1 MGRGECRGDAP
12 YQRRPRPRR
21 PHRRGRD
28 DQPAPPGKRRQR
40 ERRDPGVLGR
50 DPPLYPT
57 GLPFSRDRSA
67 VDQFPPAA
75 LDPVDAGRRPRRP
88 RPHQGRL
95 CSRGRRALSVL
106 LVWRR
111 LPDRAPAKGRDAMK
125 PFRFGIS
132 VWHVASRAELAD
144 KAKKVE
150 ALGYDTLSFPDHL
163 NERIAP
169 LPALVAA
176 AAATSRLRL
185 GTNVL
190 NNNLRHPV
198 LVAREAAAVDLL
210 TDGRLQLGLG
220 AGSIKSE
227 YDEVGLS
234 FDTGATR
241 VERLTEAVTIIKGLL
256 NGEAVTFAGQ
266 HYQIAGHTIAPLP
279 IQKPHPPIL
288 IGGNGRRLLT
298 LAAREAD
305 IVGFSGIT
313 FRDGGASPPDLSAWR
328 IRGVDERVRWLRE
341 GAGEQHFARLEIGAL
356 IQRVLVTDKPRATAE
371 ELSGRWP
378 QLNIDDILQT
388 PYLLIGSAQQMAENL
403 VARRDRWGI
412 SYYVLRETYLDD
424 FAPVVAQLA
433 GT

>member
-1 MGRGECRGDAP
+1 M
-12 YQRRPRPRR
+12 
-21 PHRRGRD
+21 
-28 DQPAPPGKRRQR
+28 
-40 ERRDPGVLGR
+40 
-50 DPPLYPT
+50 
-57 GLPFSRDRSA
+57 
-67 VDQFPPAA
+67 
-75 LDPVDAGRRPRRP
+75 
-88 RPHQGRL
+88 
-95 CSRGRRALSVL
+95 
-106 LVWRR
+106 
-111 LPDRAPAKGRDAMK
+111 
-125 PFRFGIS
+125 
-132 VWHVASRAELAD
+132 
-144 KAKKVE
+144 
-150 ALGYDTLSFPDHL
+150 
-163 NERIAP
+163 
-169 LPALVAA
+169 
-176 AAATSRLRL
+176 
-185 GTNVL
+185 
-190 NNNLRHPV
+190 

-227 YDEVGLS
+227 YDEAGLPS
-234 FDTGATR
+234 GRVR
-241 VERLTEAVTIIKGLL
+241 VERLAEAVTVIKRLL

-371 ELSGRWP
+371 ELSRRWP
-378 QLNIDDILQT
+378 QLNADDILQT